1 MNNKPMKPHISI
13 TRVLPDVLLKYYNM
27 YARAQNLLLL
37 HTTKAYT
44 EMNKRIKTVW
54 ALSIATMV
62 LIICGQAYWLLN
74 QYRLVTDMRVEQLKT
89 ACTEAMKKEQEWR
102 YDIASRNDTLENG
115 IKKTYTINFNRKASE
130 SGANDKIVKSSVTF
144 TMPGDKKRRVLKD
157 IGMYDALDLQD
168 RYIASHRRRFDK
180 HCFDSLLT
188 AAGHDTTQAFSF
200 YKTNRCMVK
209 PVFTVSGTFSKRLN
223 VRYSTNPLEFEAV
236 AFSIAIKPGEIIRAM
251 GWQLAGSTV
260 LVLVLAFCLAYQM
273 KTIIIQKRIDGIRHE
288 FMKSMI
294 YEMKQPPAVEP
305 AASEAVNIG
314 KTAFFYSLNELRHG
328 AEKVIITS
336 RQAEILRLLA
346 ERKNEVV
353 SREELLTEVWGDD
366 SYANSMALNVQITY
380 LRRALRSDPTVSIEA
395 VIKKGYILKVRK

>member
-1 MNNKPMKPHISI
+1 MKPRISI
-13 TRVLPDVLLKYYNM
+13 TRVLLKALLKYYKM
-27 YARAQNLLLL
+27 YARAQKLLLL
-37 HTTKAYT
+37 HVTKAYT

-102 YDIASRNDTLENG
+102 YEITSKKDTLDNG
-115 IKKTYTINFNRKASE
+115 IKKTYTIIFNQ
-130 SGANDKIVKSSVTF
+130 KINKSRTDGNRVKSSVTF
-144 TMPGDKKRRVLKD
+144 TMPDNKKRRVLKN

-168 RYIASHRRRFDK
+168 RYIASYNRKFDK
-180 HCFDSLLT
+180 HHFDSLLT
-188 AAGHDTTQAFSF
+188 AARHDTTRDFTF
-200 YKTNRCMVK
+200 YKTRRCMVK
-209 PVFTVSGTFSKRLN
+209 PVFTVSGTFSKRLD
-223 VRYSTNPLEFEAV
+223 VKYSTNPLDFEAV
-236 AFSIAIKPGEIIRAM
+236 AFSIAVKPGEIISAM

-260 LVLVLAFCLAYQM
+260 LVLVLAFCMAYQM

-288 FMKSMI
+288 FMKNMI

-305 AASEAVNIG
+305 TASEAVNIG
-314 KTAFFYSLNELRHG
+314 ETAFFYSLNELRHG

-336 RQAEILRLLA
+336 RQAEILQLLA

>member
-1 MNNKPMKPHISI
+1 MKPHVSI
-13 TRVLPDVLLKYYNM
+13 TRVLLKALLKYYNM

-89 ACTEAMKKEQEWR
+89 ACTEAIEKEQQWR
-102 YDIASRNDTLENG
+102 YDTTEGGDTIENE
-115 IKKTYTINFNRKASE
+115 IKKTYTIDFRSKKTSDKADS
-130 SGANDKIVKSSVTF
+130 NYVKSCVTF
-144 TMPGDKKRRVLKD
+144 ILPGDKKRRILKD
-157 IGMYDALDLQD
+157 MSVNDAMDLQN
-168 RYIASHRRRFDK
+168 RYVASNNRKFDK
-180 HCFDSLLT
+180 HHFDSLLI
-188 AAGHDTTQAFSF
+188 AAGHDTTQTMTF
-200 YKTNRCMVK
+200 YKTRRCMVK

-236 AFSIAIKPGEIIRAM
+236 AFSIAVKPGEALSAM
-251 GWQLAGSTV
+251 GWQLAGSTL
-260 LVLVLAFCLAYQM
+260 LVLVLAFCLAYQI

-314 KTAFFYSLNELRHG
+314 ETAFFYSLNELRHG

>member
-1 MNNKPMKPHISI
+1 
-13 TRVLPDVLLKYYNM
+13 M
-27 YARAQNLLLL
+27 YARARNLLLL

-54 ALSIATMV
+54 ALSIATMA
-62 LIICGQAYWLLN
+62 LILCGQAYWLLN

-209 PVFTVSGTFSKRLN
+209 PVFTESGTFSKRLD
-223 VRYSTNPLEFEAV
+223 VKYSTNPLDFEAV
-236 AFSIAIKPGEIIRAM
+236 AFSIAVKPGEALSAM
-251 GWQLAGSTV
+251 GWQLAGSTL
-260 LVLVLAFCLAYQM
+260 LVLVLAFCLAYQI

-305 AASEAVNIG
+305 TASEAVNIG

>member
-1 MNNKPMKPHISI
+1 M
-13 TRVLPDVLLKYYNM
+13 
-27 YARAQNLLLL
+27 LLL
-37 HTTKAYT
+37 HVTKAYT

-102 YDIASRNDTLENG
+102 YEITSKKDTLDNG
-115 IKKTYTINFNRKASE
+115 IKKTYTIIFNQ
-130 SGANDKIVKSSVTF
+130 KINKSRTDGNRVKSSVTF
-144 TMPGDKKRRVLKD
+144 TMPDNKKRRVLKN

-168 RYIASHRRRFDK
+168 RYIASYNRKFDK
-180 HCFDSLLT
+180 HHFDSLLT
-188 AAGHDTTQAFSF
+188 AAGHDTTRAFTF
-200 YKTNRCMVK
+200 YKTRRCMVK
-209 PVFTVSGTFSKRLN
+209 PVFTVSGTFSKRLD
-223 VRYSTNPLEFEAV
+223 VKYSTNPLDFEAV
-236 AFSIAIKPGEIIRAM
+236 AFSIAVKPGEIISAM

-260 LVLVLAFCLAYQM
+260 LVLVLAFCMAYQM

-288 FMKSMI
+288 FMKNMI

-305 AASEAVNIG
+305 TASEAVNIG
-314 KTAFFYSLNELRHG
+314 ETAFFYSLNELRHG

>member
-1 MNNKPMKPHISI
+1 MKPRISI
-13 TRVLPDVLLKYYNM
+13 TRVLLKALLKYYNM
-27 YARAQNLLLL
+27 YARARNLLLL
-37 HTTKAYT
+37 HTEKTYSK
-44 EMNKRIKTVW
+44 MNKRIKTVW

-102 YDIASRNDTLENG
+102 YEITSKKDTLDNG
-115 IKKTYTINFNRKASE
+115 IKKTYTIIFNQ
-130 SGANDKIVKSSVTF
+130 KINKSRTDGNRVKSSVTF
-144 TMPGDKKRRVLKD
+144 TMPDNKKRRVLKN

-168 RYIASHRRRFDK
+168 RYIASYNRKFDK
-180 HCFDSLLT
+180 HHFDSLLT
-188 AAGHDTTQAFSF
+188 AAGHDTTRAFTF
-200 YKTNRCMVK
+200 YKTRRCMVK
-209 PVFTVSGTFSKRLN
+209 PVFTVSGTFSKQLN
-223 VRYSTNPLEFEAV
+223 VRYSTNPLDFEAV
-236 AFSIAIKPGEIIRAM
+236 AFSIAVKPGEIISAM
-251 GWQLAGSTV
+251 GWQLVGSTV
-260 LVLVLAFCLAYQM
+260 LVLVLAFCMAYQM

-288 FMKSMI
+288 FMKNMI

-305 AASEAVNIG
+305 TASEAVNIG
-314 KTAFFYSLNELRHG
+314 ETAFFYSLNELRHD

-346 ERKNEVV
+346 ARKNEVV

>member
-1 MNNKPMKPHISI
+1 MKPHIFI
-13 TRVLPDVLLKYYNM
+13 TRVLPDVLLKYYKM
-27 YARAQNLLLL
+27 YARAWNLLLL
-37 HTTKAYT
+37 HTEKTYSK
-44 EMNKRIKTVW
+44 MNKRIKTVW

-62 LIICGQAYWLLN
+62 LIICGQAYWLLK

-89 ACTEAMKKEQEWR
+89 ACTEAIEKEQQWR
-102 YDIASRNDTLENG
+102 YDTTEGGDTIENE
-115 IKKTYTINFNRKASE
+115 IKKTYTIDFRSKKTSDKADS
-130 SGANDKIVKSSVTF
+130 NYVKSCVTF
-144 TMPGDKKRRVLKD
+144 ILPGKKKRRILKD
-157 IGMYDALDLQD
+157 MSVNDAMDLQN
-168 RYIASHRRRFDK
+168 RYVASNNRKFDK
-180 HCFDSLLT
+180 HHFDSLLM
-188 AAGHDTTQAFSF
+188 AAGHDTTQAMTF
-200 YKTNRCMVK
+200 YKTRRCMVK
-209 PVFTVSGTFSKRLN
+209 PVFTVSGTFSKLLN

-236 AFSIAIKPGEIIRAM
+236 AFSIAVKPGETLSAM
-251 GWQLAGSTV
+251 GWQLVGSTV

-288 FMKSMI
+288 FMKNMI

-314 KTAFFYSLNELRHG
+314 ETAFFYSLNELRHG

-346 ERKNEVV
+346 GRKNEVV

>member
-1 MNNKPMKPHISI
+1 M
-13 TRVLPDVLLKYYNM
+13 
-27 YARAQNLLLL
+27 

-54 ALSIATMV
+54 ALSIATMA
-62 LIICGQAYWLLN
+62 LILCGQTYWLLN

-188 AAGHDTTQAFSF
+188 ATGHDTTQAFSF

-209 PVFTVSGTFSKRLN
+209 PVFTESGTFSKRLD
-223 VRYSTNPLEFEAV
+223 VKYSTNPLDFEAV
-236 AFSIAIKPGEIIRAM
+236 AFSIAVKPGEIISAM
-251 GWQLAGSTV
+251 GWQLAGCIV

-288 FMKSMI
+288 FMKNMI
-294 YEMKQPPAVEP
+294 YEMKQPPTVEP
-305 AASEAVNIG
+305 TASEAVNIG

>member
-1 MNNKPMKPHISI
+1 MKPHISI
-13 TRVLPDVLLKYYNM
+13 THVLLKALLKYYNM
-27 YARAQNLLLL
+27 YARARNLLLL

-89 ACTEAMKKEQEWR
+89 ACTEAIEKEQQWR
-102 YDIASRNDTLENG
+102 YDTTEGGDTIENE
-115 IKKTYTINFNRKASE
+115 IKKTYTIDFRSKKTSDKADS
-130 SGANDKIVKSSVTF
+130 NYVKSCVTF
-144 TMPGDKKRRVLKD
+144 ILPGDKKRRILKD
-157 IGMYDALDLQD
+157 MSVNDAMDLQN
-168 RYIASHRRRFDK
+168 RYVASNNRKFDK
-180 HCFDSLLT
+180 HHFDSLLI
-188 AAGHDTTQAFSF
+188 AAGHDTTQTMTF
-200 YKTNRCMVK
+200 YKTRRCMVK

-236 AFSIAIKPGEIIRAM
+236 AFSIAVKPGEALSAM
-251 GWQLAGSTV
+251 GWQLAGSTL
-260 LVLVLAFCLAYQM
+260 LVLVLAFCLAYQI

-314 KTAFFYSLNELRHG
+314 ETAFFYSLNELRHG

>member
-1 MNNKPMKPHISI
+1 
-13 TRVLPDVLLKYYNM
+13 M

-89 ACTEAMKKEQEWR
+89 ACTEAIEKEQQWR
-102 YDIASRNDTLENG
+102 YDTTEGGDTIENEK
-115 IKKTYTINFNRKASE
+115 KKTYTIDFRSKKTSDKADS
-130 SGANDKIVKSSVTF
+130 NYVKSCVTF
-144 TMPGDKKRRVLKD
+144 ILPGDKKRRILKD
-157 IGMYDALDLQD
+157 MSVNDAMDLQN
-168 RYIASHRRRFDK
+168 RYVASNNRKFDK
-180 HCFDSLLT
+180 HHFDSLLI
-188 AAGHDTTQAFSF
+188 AAGHDTTQTMTF
-200 YKTNRCMVK
+200 YKTRRCMVK

-236 AFSIAIKPGEIIRAM
+236 AFSIAVKPGEIISAM
-251 GWQLAGSTV
+251 GWQLAGCIV
-260 LVLVLAFCLAYQM
+260 LVLVLAFCLAYQI

-305 AASEAVNIG
+305 TASEAVNIG

>member
-1 MNNKPMKPHISI
+1 
-13 TRVLPDVLLKYYNM
+13 M
-27 YARAQNLLLL
+27 YARARNLLLL

-54 ALSIATMV
+54 ALSIATMA
-62 LIICGQAYWLLN
+62 LILCGQTYWLLN

-89 ACTEAMKKEQEWR
+89 ACTEAIEKEQQWR
-102 YDIASRNDTLENG
+102 YDTTEGGDTIENE
-115 IKKTYTINFNRKASE
+115 IKKTYTIDFRSKKTSDKADS
-130 SGANDKIVKSSVTF
+130 NYVKSCVTF
-144 TMPGDKKRRVLKD
+144 ILPGDKKRRILKD
-157 IGMYDALDLQD
+157 MSVNDAMDLQN
-168 RYIASHRRRFDK
+168 RYVASNNRKFDK
-180 HCFDSLLT
+180 HHFDSLLI
-188 AAGHDTTQAFSF
+188 AAGHDTTQTMTF
-200 YKTNRCMVK
+200 YKTRRCMVK

-236 AFSIAIKPGEIIRAM
+236 AFSIAVKPGEALSAM
-251 GWQLAGSTV
+251 GWQLAGSTL
-260 LVLVLAFCLAYQM
+260 LVLVLAFCLAYQI

-314 KTAFFYSLNELRHG
+314 ETAFFYSLNELRHG

-395 VIKKGYILKVRK
+395 VIKKGYILKVRM

>member
-1 MNNKPMKPHISI
+1 MKPHVSI

-27 YARAQNLLLL
+27 YARARNLLLL
-37 HTTKAYT
+37 HTEKAFSK
-44 EMNKRIKTVW
+44 MNKRIKTVW

-89 ACTEAMKKEQEWR
+89 ACTEAIEKEQQWR
-102 YDIASRNDTLENG
+102 YDTTEGGDTIENE
-115 IKKTYTINFNRKASE
+115 IKKTYTIDFRSKKTS
-130 SGANDKIVKSSVTF
+130 DKSDSNYVKSSVTF
-144 TMPGDKKRRVLKD
+144 ILPGDKKRRILKD
-157 IGMYDALDLQD
+157 MSVNDAMDLQN
-168 RYIASHRRRFDK
+168 RYVASNNRKFDK
-180 HCFDSLLT
+180 HHFDSLLI
-188 AAGHDTTQAFSF
+188 AAGHDTTQTMTF
-200 YKTNRCMVK
+200 YKTRRCMVK

-236 AFSIAIKPGEIIRAM
+236 AFSIAVKPGEALSAM
-251 GWQLAGSTV
+251 GWQLAGSIV

-288 FMKSMI
+288 FMKNMI
-294 YEMKQPPAVEP
+294 YEMKQPPTVEP
-305 AASEAVNIG
+305 TASEAVNIG
-314 KTAFFYSLNELRHG
+314 ETAFFYSLNELRHG

-346 ERKNEVV
+346 GRKNEVV

>member
-1 MNNKPMKPHISI
+1 MKPHVSI
-13 TRVLPDVLLKYYNM
+13 TRVLLKALLKYYNM
-27 YARAQNLLLL
+27 YARARNLLLL

-89 ACTEAMKKEQEWR
+89 ACTEAIEKEQQWR
-102 YDIASRNDTLENG
+102 YDTTEGGDTIENE
-115 IKKTYTINFNRKASE
+115 IKKTYTIDFRSKKTSDKADS
-130 SGANDKIVKSSVTF
+130 NYVKSCVTF
-144 TMPGDKKRRVLKD
+144 ILPGDKKRRILKD
-157 IGMYDALDLQD
+157 MSVNDAMDLQN
-168 RYIASHRRRFDK
+168 RYVASNNRKFDK
-180 HCFDSLLT
+180 HHFDSLLI
-188 AAGHDTTQAFSF
+188 AAGHDTTQTMTF
-200 YKTNRCMVK
+200 YKTRRCMVK

-236 AFSIAIKPGEIIRAM
+236 AFSIAVKPGEIISAM
-251 GWQLAGSTV
+251 GWQLAGCIV

-288 FMKSMI
+288 FMKNMI
-294 YEMKQPPAVEP
+294 YEMKQPPTVEP
-305 AASEAVNIG
+305 TASEAVNIG

>member
-1 MNNKPMKPHISI
+1 M
-13 TRVLPDVLLKYYNM
+13 
-27 YARAQNLLLL
+27 LLL

-89 ACTEAMKKEQEWR
+89 ACTEAIEKEQQWR
-102 YDIASRNDTLENG
+102 YDTTEGGDTIENE
-115 IKKTYTINFNRKASE
+115 IKKTYTIDFRSKKTSDKADS
-130 SGANDKIVKSSVTF
+130 NYVKSCVTF
-144 TMPGDKKRRVLKD
+144 ILPGDKKRRILKD
-157 IGMYDALDLQD
+157 MSVNDAMDLQN
-168 RYIASHRRRFDK
+168 RYVASNNRKFDK
-180 HCFDSLLT
+180 HHFDSLLI
-188 AAGHDTTQAFSF
+188 AAGHDTTQTMTF
-200 YKTNRCMVK
+200 YKTRRCMVK
-209 PVFTVSGTFSKRLN
+209 PVFTESGTFSKRLD
-223 VRYSTNPLEFEAV
+223 VKYSTNPLDFEAV
-236 AFSIAIKPGEIIRAM
+236 AFSIAVKPGEIIRAM

-314 KTAFFYSLNELRHG
+314 ETAFFYSLNELRHG

>member
-1 MNNKPMKPHISI
+1 
-13 TRVLPDVLLKYYNM
+13 M
-27 YARAQNLLLL
+27 YARARNLLLL

-89 ACTEAMKKEQEWR
+89 ACTEAIEKEQQWR
-102 YDIASRNDTLENG
+102 YDTTEGGDTIENE
-115 IKKTYTINFNRKASE
+115 IKKTYTIDFRSKKTSDKADS
-130 SGANDKIVKSSVTF
+130 NYVKSCVTF
-144 TMPGDKKRRVLKD
+144 ILPGDKKRRILKD
-157 IGMYDALDLQD
+157 MSVNDAMDLQN
-168 RYIASHRRRFDK
+168 RYVASNNRKFDK
-180 HCFDSLLT
+180 HHFDSLLI
-188 AAGHDTTQAFSF
+188 AAGHDTTQTMTF
-200 YKTNRCMVK
+200 YKTRRCMVK

-236 AFSIAIKPGEIIRAM
+236 AFSIAVKPGEALSAM
-251 GWQLAGSTV
+251 GWQLAGSTL

-288 FMKSMI
+288 FMKNMI
-294 YEMKQPPAVEP
+294 YEMKQPPTVEP
-305 AASEAVNIG
+305 TASEAVNIG

-346 ERKNEVV
+346 ERKNEAV

>member
-1 MNNKPMKPHISI
+1 MKPHVSI
-13 TRVLPDVLLKYYNM
+13 TRVLLKALLKYYNM
-27 YARAQNLLLL
+27 YARARNLLLL

-89 ACTEAMKKEQEWR
+89 ACTEAIEKEQQWR
-102 YDIASRNDTLENG
+102 YDTTEGGDTIENE
-115 IKKTYTINFNRKASE
+115 IKKTYTIDFRSKKTSDKADS
-130 SGANDKIVKSSVTF
+130 NYVKSCVTF
-144 TMPGDKKRRVLKD
+144 ILPGDKKRRILKD
-157 IGMYDALDLQD
+157 MSVNDAMDLQN
-168 RYIASHRRRFDK
+168 RYVASNNRKFDK
-180 HCFDSLLT
+180 HHFDSLLI
-188 AAGHDTTQAFSF
+188 AAGHDTTQTMTF
-200 YKTNRCMVK
+200 YKTRRCMVK

-236 AFSIAIKPGEIIRAM
+236 AFSIAVKPGEIISAM
-251 GWQLAGSTV
+251 GWQLAGCIV

-288 FMKSMI
+288 FMKNMI

-314 KTAFFYSLNELRHG
+314 ETAFFYSLNELRHG

-336 RQAEILRLLA
+336 RQAEILQLLA

>member
-1 MNNKPMKPHISI
+1 M
-13 TRVLPDVLLKYYNM
+13 
-27 YARAQNLLLL
+27 LLL

-89 ACTEAMKKEQEWR
+89 ACTEAIEKEQQWR
-102 YDIASRNDTLENG
+102 YDTTEGGDTIENE
-115 IKKTYTINFNRKASE
+115 IKKTYTIDFRSKKTSDKADS
-130 SGANDKIVKSSVTF
+130 NYVKSCVTF
-144 TMPGDKKRRVLKD
+144 ILPGDKKRRILKD
-157 IGMYDALDLQD
+157 MSVNDAMDLQN
-168 RYIASHRRRFDK
+168 RYVASNNRKFDK
-180 HCFDSLLT
+180 HHFDSLLI
-188 AAGHDTTQAFSF
+188 AAGHDTTQTMTF
-200 YKTNRCMVK
+200 YKTRRCMVK

-236 AFSIAIKPGEIIRAM
+236 AFSIAVKPGEIISAM
-251 GWQLAGSTV
+251 GWQLAGCIV

-288 FMKSMI
+288 FMKNMI
-294 YEMKQPPAVEP
+294 YEMKQPPTVEP
-305 AASEAVNIG
+305 TASEAVNIG

>member
-1 MNNKPMKPHISI
+1 MKPHISI
-13 TRVLPDVLLKYYNM
+13 TRVLLKALLKYYNM
-27 YARAQNLLLL
+27 YARARNLLLL

-89 ACTEAMKKEQEWR
+89 ACTEAIEKEQQWR
-102 YDIASRNDTLENG
+102 YDTTEGGDTIENE
-115 IKKTYTINFNRKASE
+115 IKKTYTIDFRSKKTSDKADS
-130 SGANDKIVKSSVTF
+130 NYVKSCVTF
-144 TMPGDKKRRVLKD
+144 ILPGDKKRRILKD
-157 IGMYDALDLQD
+157 MSVNDAMDLQN
-168 RYIASHRRRFDK
+168 RYVASNNRKFDK
-180 HCFDSLLT
+180 HHFDSLLI
-188 AAGHDTTQAFSF
+188 AAGHDTTQTMTF
-200 YKTNRCMVK
+200 YKTRRCMVK

-236 AFSIAIKPGEIIRAM
+236 AFSIAVKPGEIIRAM

-314 KTAFFYSLNELRHG
+314 ETAFFYSLNELRHG

>member
-1 MNNKPMKPHISI
+1 M
-13 TRVLPDVLLKYYNM
+13 
-27 YARAQNLLLL
+27 LLL

-89 ACTEAMKKEQEWR
+89 ACTEAIEKEQQWR
-102 YDIASRNDTLENG
+102 YDTTEGGDTIENE
-115 IKKTYTINFNRKASE
+115 IKKTYTIDFRSKKTSDKADS
-130 SGANDKIVKSSVTF
+130 NYVKSCVTF
-144 TMPGDKKRRVLKD
+144 ILPGDKKRRILKD
-157 IGMYDALDLQD
+157 MSVNDAMDLQN
-168 RYIASHRRRFDK
+168 RYVASNNRKFDK
-180 HCFDSLLT
+180 HHFDSLLI
-188 AAGHDTTQAFSF
+188 AAGHDTTQTMTF
-200 YKTNRCMVK
+200 YKTRRCMVK

-236 AFSIAIKPGEIIRAM
+236 AFSIAVKPGEALSAM
-251 GWQLAGSTV
+251 GWQLAGSTL
-260 LVLVLAFCLAYQM
+260 LVLVLAFCLAYQI

-314 KTAFFYSLNELRHG
+314 ETAFFYSLNELRHG

>member
-1 MNNKPMKPHISI
+1 MKPHVFI
-13 TRVLPDVLLKYYNM
+13 TRVLLKALLKYYNM
-27 YARAQNLLLL
+27 YARAWNLLLL
-37 HTTKAYT
+37 HTEKAYSK
-44 EMNKRIKTVW
+44 MNKRIKTVW

-89 ACTEAMKKEQEWR
+89 ACTEAIEKEQQWR
-102 YDIASRNDTLENG
+102 YDTTEGGDTIENE
-115 IKKTYTINFNRKASE
+115 IKKTYTIDFRSKKTSDKADS
-130 SGANDKIVKSSVTF
+130 NYVKSCVTF
-144 TMPGDKKRRVLKD
+144 ILPGDKKRRILKD
-157 IGMYDALDLQD
+157 MSVDDAMDLQN
-168 RYIASHRRRFDK
+168 RYVASNNRKFDK
-180 HCFDSLLT
+180 QHFDSLLL
-188 AAGHDTTQAFSF
+188 AAGHDTTQTMTF
-200 YKTNRCMVK
+200 YKTRRCMVK
-209 PVFTVSGTFSKRLN
+209 PVFTVSGTFSKLLN

-236 AFSIAIKPGEIIRAM
+236 AFSIAVKPGETLSAM
-251 GWQLAGSTV
+251 GWQLVGSTV
-260 LVLVLAFCLAYQM
+260 LVLVLAFCMAYQM

-288 FMKSMI
+288 FMKNI
-294 YEMKQPPAVEP
+294 LYEMKQPPAVEP
-305 AASEAVNIG
+305 TASEAVNIG
-314 KTAFFYSLNELRHG
+314 ETAFFYSLNELRHG

-346 ERKNEVV
+346 GRKNEVV

>member
-1 MNNKPMKPHISI
+1 MNNKSMKPHISI
-13 TRVLPDVLLKYYNM
+13 TRVLLKALLKYYNM
-27 YARAQNLLLL
+27 YARARNLLLL
-37 HTTKAYT
+37 HTEKTYSK
-44 EMNKRIKTVW
+44 MNKRIKTVW
-54 ALSIATMV
+54 VLSIATMV
-62 LIICGQAYWLLN
+62 LILCGQAYWLTT
-74 QYRLVTDMRVEQLKT
+74 QYKLVTDIHIEQLKT

-102 YDIASRNDTLENG
+102 YDIASKKDTLENS
-115 IKKTYTINFNRKASE
+115 IKKTYTINFNRKTRA

-144 TMPGDKKRRVLKD
+144 TMPGEKKRRVLKD

-188 AAGHDTTQAFSF
+188 TAGHDTTQAFSF
-200 YKTNRCMVK
+200 YKTRRCMVK
-209 PVFTVSGTFSKRLN
+209 PVFTVSGTFSKQLN
-223 VRYSTNPLEFEAV
+223 VRYSTNPLDFEAV
-236 AFSIAIKPGEIIRAM
+236 AFSIAVKPGEITSAM
-251 GWQLAGSTV
+251 GWQLVGSTV
-260 LVLVLAFCLAYQM
+260 LVLVLTFCLAYQM

-288 FMKSMI
+288 FMKNMI

-314 KTAFFYSLNELRHG
+314 ETAFFYSLNELRHG

-336 RQAEILRLLA
+336 RQAEILQLLA

-380 LRRALRSDPTVSIEA
+380 LRRALRSDTTVCIEA
-395 VIKKGYILKVRK
+395 VIKKGYILKVKK

>member
-1 MNNKPMKPHISI
+1 
-13 TRVLPDVLLKYYNM
+13 M

-89 ACTEAMKKEQEWR
+89 ACTEAIEKEQQWR
-102 YDIASRNDTLENG
+102 YDTTEGGDTIENE
-115 IKKTYTINFNRKASE
+115 IKKTYTIDFRSKKTSDKADS
-130 SGANDKIVKSSVTF
+130 NYVKSCVTF
-144 TMPGDKKRRVLKD
+144 ILPGDKKRRILKD
-157 IGMYDALDLQD
+157 MSVNDAMDLQN
-168 RYIASHRRRFDK
+168 RYVASNNRKFDK
-180 HCFDSLLT
+180 HHFDSLLI
-188 AAGHDTTQAFSF
+188 AAGHDTTQTMTF
-200 YKTNRCMVK
+200 YKTRRCMVK

-236 AFSIAIKPGEIIRAM
+236 AFSIAVKPGEIISAM
-251 GWQLAGSTV
+251 GWQLAGCIV

-288 FMKSMI
+288 FMKNMI
-294 YEMKQPPAVEP
+294 YEMKQPPTVEP
-305 AASEAVNIG
+305 TASEAVNIG

>member
-1 MNNKPMKPHISI
+1 M
-13 TRVLPDVLLKYYNM
+13 
-27 YARAQNLLLL
+27 LLL

-54 ALSIATMV
+54 ALSIATMA
-62 LIICGQAYWLLN
+62 LILCGQTYWLLN

-89 ACTEAMKKEQEWR
+89 ACTEAIEKEQQWR
-102 YDIASRNDTLENG
+102 YDTTEGGDTIENE
-115 IKKTYTINFNRKASE
+115 IKKTFTIDFRSKKTSDKADS
-130 SGANDKIVKSSVTF
+130 NYVKSCVTF
-144 TMPGDKKRRVLKD
+144 ILPGDKKRRILKD
-157 IGMYDALDLQD
+157 MSVNDAMDLQN
-168 RYIASHRRRFDK
+168 RYVASNNRKFDK
-180 HCFDSLLT
+180 HHFDSLLI
-188 AAGHDTTQAFSF
+188 AAGHDTTQTMTF
-200 YKTNRCMVK
+200 YKTRRCMVK

-236 AFSIAIKPGEIIRAM
+236 AFSIAVKPGEALSAM
-251 GWQLAGSTV
+251 GWQLAGSTL
-260 LVLVLAFCLAYQM
+260 LVLVLAFCLAYQI

-314 KTAFFYSLNELRHG
+314 ETAFFYSLNELRHG

>member
-1 MNNKPMKPHISI
+1 MKPRISI
-13 TRVLPDVLLKYYNM
+13 TRVLLKTLLKYYKR
-27 YARAQNLLLL
+27 YARARNLLLL
-37 HTTKAYT
+37 HTEKTYSK
-44 EMNKRIKTVW
+44 MNKRIKTVW

-102 YDIASRNDTLENG
+102 YDIASKKDTLENS
-115 IKKTYTINFNRKASE
+115 IKKTYTINFNRKTRA

-144 TMPGDKKRRVLKD
+144 TMPGEKKRRVLKD

-200 YKTNRCMVK
+200 YKTRRCMVK
-209 PVFTVSGTFSKRLN
+209 PVFTVSGTFSKQLN
-223 VRYSTNPLEFEAV
+223 VRYSTNPLDFEAV
-236 AFSIAIKPGEIIRAM
+236 TFSIAVEPGEIISAM
-251 GWQLAGSTV
+251 GWQLAGSTL
-260 LVLVLAFCLAYQM
+260 LVLVLAFCLAYQI

-288 FMKSMI
+288 FMKNMI

-314 KTAFFYSLNELRHG
+314 ETAFFYSLNELRHG
-328 AEKVIITS
+328 AEKVILTS

-346 ERKNEVV
+346 ERKNTLVG
-353 SREELLTEVWGDD
+353 REELLTEVWGDD
-366 SYANSMALNVQITY
+366 SYSNSMALNVQITY
-380 LRRALRSDPTVSIEA
+380 LRRALKSDPTVAIEA
-395 VIKKGYILKVRK
+395 IIKKGYILKVKK

>member
-1 MNNKPMKPHISI
+1 MKPPFFI
-13 TRVLPDVLLKYYNM
+13 TIILPDVLLKYYKRYA
-27 YARAQNLLLL
+27 YARKSLFL
-37 HTTKAYT
+37 HTEIRYAT
-44 EMNKRIKTVW
+44 MNKRIKTVW
-54 ALSIATMV
+54 VLSIATMV
-62 LIICGQAYWLLN
+62 LILCGQAYWLTN
-74 QYRLVTDMRVEQLKT
+74 QYKLVTDIHIEQLKT
-89 ACTEAMKKEQEWR
+89 ACTEAIDKEQQWR
-102 YDIASRNDTLENG
+102 YETMERGDTLENK
-115 IKKTYTINFNRKASE
+115 IRKTYTIKFDCKKTSREADGKQ
-130 SGANDKIVKSSVTF
+130 VSSCVTF
-144 TMPGDKKRRVLKD
+144 TLPGKKTRRILKD
-157 IGMYDALDLQD
+157 MSLDDAMDLQN
-168 RYIASHRRRFDK
+168 RYIASNKRKFDK
-180 HCFDSLLT
+180 HYLDSLLT
-188 AAGHDTTQAFSF
+188 TAGHDTTYAFRF

-209 PVFTVSGTFSKRLN
+209 PVFTTNGTFSKRLDI
-223 VRYSTNPLEFEAV
+223 RYSTNPLEFEAV
-236 AFSIAIKPGEIIRAM
+236 AFSIAVKPGEALSAM
-251 GWQLAGSTV
+251 GWQLAGSTL
-260 LVLVLAFCLAYQM
+260 LVLVLAFCLAYQI

-314 KTAFFYSLNELRHG
+314 ETAFFYSLNELRHG

>member
-1 MNNKPMKPHISI
+1 MKPHVFI
-13 TRVLPDVLLKYYNM
+13 TRVLLKALLKYYKM
-27 YARAQNLLLL
+27 YARAWKFLLL
-37 HTTKAYT
+37 HTEKTYSK
-44 EMNKRIKTVW
+44 MNKRIKTVW

-89 ACTEAMKKEQEWR
+89 ACAEAIEKEQQWR
-102 YDIASRNDTLENG
+102 YDTTEGGDTIENE
-115 IKKTYTINFNRKASE
+115 IKKTYTIDFRSKKTSDKADC
-130 SGANDKIVKSSVTF
+130 NYVKSSVTF
-144 TMPGDKKRRVLKD
+144 ILPGDKKRRILKD
-157 IGMYDALDLQD
+157 MSVNDAMDLQN
-168 RYIASHRRRFDK
+168 RYVASNNRKFDK
-180 HCFDSLLT
+180 HHFDSLLT
-188 AAGHDTTQAFSF
+188 AAGHDTTQTMTF
-200 YKTNRCMVK
+200 YQTRRCMVK
-209 PVFTVSGTFSKRLN
+209 PVFTVSGTFSKQLD
-223 VRYSTNPLEFEAV
+223 VKYSTNPLDFEAV
-236 AFSIAIKPGEIIRAM
+236 TFSIAVKPGETIMAM
-251 GWQLAGSTV
+251 GWQLVGSTV

-314 KTAFFYSLNELRHG
+314 ETAFFYSLNELRHG

-346 ERKNEVV
+346 GRKNEVV

-395 VIKKGYILKVRK
+395 VIKKGYILKVKK

>member
-1 MNNKPMKPHISI
+1 M
-13 TRVLPDVLLKYYNM
+13 
-27 YARAQNLLLL
+27 LLL

-89 ACTEAMKKEQEWR
+89 ACTEAIEKEQQWR
-102 YDIASRNDTLENG
+102 YDTTEGGDTIENE
-115 IKKTYTINFNRKASE
+115 IKKTYTIDFRSKKTSDKADS
-130 SGANDKIVKSSVTF
+130 NYVKSCVTF
-144 TMPGDKKRRVLKD
+144 ILPGDKKRRILKD
-157 IGMYDALDLQD
+157 MSVNDAMDLQN
-168 RYIASHRRRFDK
+168 RYVASNNRKFDK
-180 HCFDSLLT
+180 HHFDSLLI
-188 AAGHDTTQAFSF
+188 AAGHDTTQTMTF
-200 YKTNRCMVK
+200 YKTRRCMVK

-236 AFSIAIKPGEIIRAM
+236 AFSIAVKPGEALSAM
-251 GWQLAGSTV
+251 GWQLAGSTL
-260 LVLVLAFCLAYQM
+260 LVLVLAFCLAYQI

-346 ERKNEVV
+346 GRKNEVV

>member
-1 MNNKPMKPHISI
+1 
-13 TRVLPDVLLKYYNM
+13 M

-89 ACTEAMKKEQEWR
+89 ACTEAIEKEQQWR
-102 YDIASRNDTLENG
+102 YDTTEGGDTIENE
-115 IKKTYTINFNRKASE
+115 IKKTYTIDFRSKKTSDKADS
-130 SGANDKIVKSSVTF
+130 NYVKSCVTF
-144 TMPGDKKRRVLKD
+144 ILPGDKKRRILKD
-157 IGMYDALDLQD
+157 ISVNDAMDLQN
-168 RYIASHRRRFDK
+168 RYVASNNRKFDK
-180 HCFDSLLT
+180 HHFDSLLI
-188 AAGHDTTQAFSF
+188 AAGHDTTQTMTF
-200 YKTNRCMVK
+200 YKTRRCMVK

-236 AFSIAIKPGEIIRAM
+236 AFSIAVKPGEALSAM
-251 GWQLAGSTV
+251 GWQLAGSTL
-260 LVLVLAFCLAYQM
+260 LVLVLAFCLAYQI

-314 KTAFFYSLNELRHG
+314 ETAFFYSLNELRHG

>member
-1 MNNKPMKPHISI
+1 MNNKPMKPHVSI
-13 TRVLPDVLLKYYNM
+13 TRVLLKALLKYYNM

-89 ACTEAMKKEQEWR
+89 ACTEAIEKEQQWR
-102 YDIASRNDTLENG
+102 YDTTEGGDTIENE
-115 IKKTYTINFNRKASE
+115 IKKTYTIDFRSKKTSDKADS
-130 SGANDKIVKSSVTF
+130 NYVKSCVTF
-144 TMPGDKKRRVLKD
+144 ILPGDKKRRILKD
-157 IGMYDALDLQD
+157 MSVNDAMDLQN
-168 RYIASHRRRFDK
+168 RYVASNNRKFDK
-180 HCFDSLLT
+180 HHFDSLLT
-188 AAGHDTTQAFSF
+188 AAGHDTTQVFSF
-200 YKTNRCMVK
+200 YKTRRCMVK
-209 PVFTVSGTFSKRLN
+209 PVFTVSGTFSKQLN
-223 VRYSTNPLEFEAV
+223 VRYSTNPLDFEAV
-236 AFSIAIKPGEIIRAM
+236 AFSIAVKPGEIISAM

-260 LVLVLAFCLAYQM
+260 LVLVLAFCMAYQM

-288 FMKSMI
+288 FMKNMI

-305 AASEAVNIG
+305 TASEAVNIG
-314 KTAFFYSLNELRHG
+314 ETAFFYSLNELRHD

-346 ERKNEVV
+346 ARKNEVV